1 MKKIIIALFM
11 VVSFYSN
18 AQPGTLDTTFNSG
31 DLGFGNGAN
40 DDIYTSNIQ
49 SDGKI
54 IIGGNFTTYKEAL
67 CNRIARLNNDG
78 SLDTSFNSGVGAS
91 GVVWASVVQNDERI
105 IIGGEFTSYNGT
117 SINRIARLNSD
128 GSLDTSFNPGTGA
141 NGIIYTF
148 AIQSNGKII
157 IGGDFTSYNGTTRN
171 RIARLNND
179 GSLDTSF
186 NPGTGAENKIYKLD
200 IQSDGKII
208 ISGAF
213 TICNGTSINRI
224 ARLNSDGTLDT
235 SFNPGT
241 GANNVIY
248 TTALQSDGKIIIGG
262 AFTSIN
268 GNSFFRI
275 ARLNSD
281 GSIDTS
287 FSSGTGAGN
296 SGTAFPSNGNVWA
309 IAIQSNG
316 KIIIGGAFASYNG
329 TSLNRIARL
338 NSNGSLDVTFDFG
351 TGANGI
357 IYTFAI
363 QSNGKIIIGGAFNSY
378 NEVFRNRIMRI
389 NSDASL
395 DTSFNTQTGAN
406 GIVRATSL
414 QSDGKIIVVGNF
426 NCYNNNLTRR
436 IARLNSDGTL
446 DATFDTGIGA
456 VSSIGLHT
464 TSIQNDGKII
474 IGGNL
479 SQYNGVNRNGI
490 ARLNSDGSIDT
501 TFDPG
506 TGVAGGSSYSIVHT
520 SALQSDGKIIIGG
533 DFRFYNGIARSGVA
547 RLSADGSLD
556 LSFYPGTGVGAGKK
570 VYSSAIQS
578 DGKIIIG
585 GDFISYSDNPLNRI
599 ARLNTDG
606 SIDTSFILGTGANN
620 IIYTIALQSD
630 GKIIIG
636 GNFTSYNGTSIN
648 RIARLNSD
656 GSLDTSFNPGT
667 GANGIIYTTALQS
680 DGKIIIGGEFTSL
693 NGNSC
698 FRLARLNTDGSLD
711 SSFNPGTGAN
721 NFIYSTALQSD
732 GKIIIG
738 GDFTSYNNIGR
749 NNITRING
757 GSSLTISDFE
767 KGYLVFYPN
776 PTQNTLHLE
785 IDDEFTGSVFNLNGE
800 ELIRFNN
807 EDLDVSSF
815 SKGIYFLKITIRGKQ
830 FIKKFIKE

>member
-1 MKKIIIALFM
+1 MKKIIFALLM

-18 AQPGTLDTTFNSG
+18 AQPGILDTTFNSG

-49 SDGKI
+49 SDGKV
-54 IIGGNFTTYKEAL
+54 IIGGNFTTYKEAQ

-91 GVVWASVVQNDERI
+91 GIVWASVVQNDGRI

-241 GANNVIY
+241 GANSIIY

-262 AFTSIN
+262 TFTSFN
-268 GNSFFRI
+268 GNSCF
-275 ARLNSD
+275 
-281 GSIDTS
+281 
-287 FSSGTGAGN
+287 
-296 SGTAFPSNGNVWA
+296 
-309 IAIQSNG
+309 
-316 KIIIGGAFASYNG
+316 
-329 TSLNRIARL
+329 
-338 NSNGSLDVTFDFG
+338 
-351 TGANGI
+351 
-357 IYTFAI
+357 
-363 QSNGKIIIGGAFNSY
+363 
-378 NEVFRNRIMRI
+378 
-389 NSDASL
+389 
-395 DTSFNTQTGAN
+395 
-406 GIVRATSL
+406 
-414 QSDGKIIVVGNF
+414 
-426 NCYNNNLTRR
+426 
-436 IARLNSDGTL
+436 
-446 DATFDTGIGA
+446 
-456 VSSIGLHT
+456 
-464 TSIQNDGKII
+464 
-474 IGGNL
+474 
-479 SQYNGVNRNGI
+479 
-490 ARLNSDGSIDT
+490 
-501 TFDPG
+501 
-506 TGVAGGSSYSIVHT
+506 
-520 SALQSDGKIIIGG
+520 
-533 DFRFYNGIARSGVA
+533 
-547 RLSADGSLD
+547 
-556 LSFYPGTGVGAGKK
+556 
-570 VYSSAIQS
+570 
-578 DGKIIIG
+578 
-585 GDFISYSDNPLNRI
+585 
-599 ARLNTDG
+599 
-606 SIDTSFILGTGANN
+606 
-620 IIYTIALQSD
+620 
-630 GKIIIG
+630 
-636 GNFTSYNGTSIN
+636 

-667 GANGIIYTTALQS
+667 GANSIIYT
-680 DGKIIIGGEFTSL
+680 
-693 NGNSC
+693 
-698 FRLARLNTDGSLD
+698 
-711 SSFNPGTGAN
+711 
-721 NFIYSTALQSD
+721 TALQSD

-757 GSSLTISDFE
+757 GSSLIISDFE
-767 KGYLVFYPN
+767 KGNLVFYPN

-785 IDDEFTGSVFNLNGE
+785 IDGEFTGSVFNLNGE
-800 ELIRFNN
+800 ELIRFKN

-815 SKGIYFLKITIRGKQ
+815 SKGIYFLKITTEGKQ